1 MNSDNDAEREEKKL
15 NEFAILPNKSDSDT
29 TLARKAIDTTFVLT
43 NHYDGQQQTV
53 IGIEEMRKE
62 FLNSLVSAISLS
74 KENKIFFPIV
84 PEDYHLGVAGAAR
97 VSSEIRNPQV
107 LLSDPAFQK
116 KAANTEVILFNGFT
130 FTTKKYEVLTLPR
143 DLLLQQSLYLSNLKT
158 ALIAITKIISKHLF
172 NLLTLKV
179 LTFKLIDLISADFQ
193 E

>member
-130 FTTKKYEVLTLPR
+130 FTTKKYEVLTLPEICYCNNHYISLTLR
-143 DLLLQQSLYLSNLKT
+143 LHLLQLRK
-158 ALIAITKIISKHLF
+158 
-172 NLLTLKV
+172 
-179 LTFKLIDLISADFQ
+179 
-193 E
+193 